1 MSLGRLIIT
10 GVSSGIGK
18 ALAEAALAQGYEVLG
33 VGRRSCDA
41 LEGEAGGQFF
51 QADLTDPSA
60 VESIPLV
67 PADSGPTILI
77 NNAGTIGPIA
87 STAEV
92 GHEEL
97 AHCMHLNATAP
108 MRLTA
113 RFLQEV
119 EGEKQVYFTGS
130 GAANYPIEGWAAYCA
145 SKAAIHQYAE
155 VVAKEHPEVR
165 VHAFRPGKVDTP
177 MQAVI
182 RESSSTAFADKTHF
196 VEAYEQGE
204 LVQPQFVAQK
214 LLEVFASKTEFS
226 VIFSTS
232 NVKS

>member
-18 ALAEAALAQGYEVLG
+18 ALAEAALEAGYDVLG
-33 VGRRSCDA
+33 VGRHSCDA
-41 LEGEAGGQFF
+41 IERHARGLFF
-51 QADLTDPSA
+51 HADLTDSTA
-60 VESIPLV
+60 VEAIPLL
-67 PADSGPTILI
+67 PAVLGPTILI

-97 AHCMHLNATAP
+97 AHCMQLNVVAP

-145 SKAAIHQYAE
+145 SKAAVHQYAE
-155 VVAKEHPEVR
+155 VVAKEHPGVR
-165 VHAFRPGKVDTP
+165 IHTFRPGKVDTP

-182 RESSSTAFADKTHF
+182 RESSSTAFADKAHF
-196 VEAYEQGE
+196 VEAFEQGE
-204 LVQPQFVAQK
+204 LVQPEFVAQK
-214 LLEVFASKTEFS
+214 LLEVFVSKTEIP

-232 NVKS
+232 NV

>member
-18 ALAEAALAQGYEVLG
+18 ALAEAALEAGYEVLG

-41 LEGEAGGQFF
+41 IESHARGQFF
-51 QADLTDPSA
+51 QANLTDPIAVEAIPLLSA
-60 VESIPLV
+60 V
-67 PADSGPTILI
+67 SGPTILI

-97 AHCMHLNATAP
+97 AHCMHLNVVAP

-145 SKAAIHQYAE
+145 SKAAVHQYAE
-155 VVAKEHPEVR
+155 VVAMEHPKVR
-165 VHAFRPGKVDTP
+165 IHAFRPGKVDTP

-182 RESSSTAFADKTHF
+182 RESSSQAFADKAHF
-196 VEAYEQGE
+196 IDAHEQGE
-204 LVQPQFVAQK
+204 LVKPEQVAQK
-214 LLEVFASKTEFS
+214 LLQVFVADSEIP

-232 NVKS
+232 NI

>member
-18 ALAEAALAQGYEVLG
+18 ALAEAALQAGYEVLG
-33 VGRRSCDA
+33 VGRRCCDA
-41 LEGEAGGQFF
+41 IEGHTRGQFF
-51 QADLTDPSA
+51 QADLTDPTA
-60 VESIPLV
+60 VEAIPLL
-67 PADSGPTILI
+67 PAASGPTILI

-97 AHCMHLNATAP
+97 AHCMQLNVVAP

-145 SKAAIHQYAE
+145 SKAAVHQYAE
-155 VVAKEHPEVR
+155 VVAKEHPGVR
-165 VHAFRPGKVDTP
+165 IHAFRPGKVDTP

-182 RESSSTAFADKTHF
+182 RESSSIAFADKAHF
-196 VEAYEQGE
+196 VEAFEQGE

-214 LLEVFASKTEFS
+214 LLEVFVSKTEIP

-232 NVKS
+232 NV

>member
-18 ALAEAALAQGYEVLG
+18 ALAEAALEAGYDVLG
-33 VGRRSCDA
+33 VGRHSCDA
-41 LEGEAGGQFF
+41 IERHARGLFF
-51 QADLTDPSA
+51 HADLTDSTA
-60 VESIPLV
+60 VEAIPLL
-67 PADSGPTILI
+67 PAVLGPTILI

-97 AHCMHLNATAP
+97 AHCMHLNVVAP

-145 SKAAIHQYAE
+145 SKAAVHQYAE
-155 VVAKEHPEVR
+155 VVAKEQPGVR
-165 VHAFRPGKVDTP
+165 IHAFRPGKVDTP

-182 RESSSTAFADKTHF
+182 RESSSTAFADKAHF
-196 VEAYEQGE
+196 VEAFEQGE

-214 LLEVFASKTEFS
+214 LLQVFVSES
-226 VIFSTS
+226 EIPVIFSTS
-232 NVKS
+232 NV

>member
-1 MSLGRLIIT
+1 
-10 GVSSGIGK
+10 
-18 ALAEAALAQGYEVLG
+18 
-33 VGRRSCDA
+33 
-41 LEGEAGGQFF
+41 
-51 QADLTDPSA
+51 
-60 VESIPLV
+60 
-67 PADSGPTILI
+67 
-77 NNAGTIGPIA
+77 
-87 STAEV
+87 
-92 GHEEL
+92 
-97 AHCMHLNATAP
+97 

-119 EGEKQVYFTGS
+119 GGEKQVYFTGS

-155 VVAKEHPEVR
+155 VVAKEHPGVR
-165 VHAFRPGKVDTP
+165 VHVFRPGKVATP

-214 LLEVFASKTEFS
+214 LLEVFVSKTEFS
-226 VIFSTS
+226 VIFSIS

>member
-18 ALAEAALAQGYEVLG
+18 AIAEAALEAGYEVCG

-41 LEGEAGGQFF
+41 IESHTRGQFF
-51 QADLTDPSA
+51 QADLTNPTA
-60 VESIPLV
+60 VETIPLL
-67 PADSGPTILI
+67 PAASGRTILV
-77 NNAGTIGPIA
+77 NNAGTIGPIT
-87 STAEV
+87 STAEI

-97 AHCMHLNATAP
+97 AHCMQLNVMAP

-119 EGEKQVYFTGS
+119 KGEKQVYFTGS

-145 SKAAIHQYAE
+145 SKAAVHQYAE
-155 VVAKEHPEVR
+155 VVAKEYPMVR
-165 VHAFRPGKVDTP
+165 IHAFRPGKVDTP

-182 RESSSTAFADKTHF
+182 RESSSTAFADKAHF
-196 VEAYEQGE
+196 VEAFEQGE

-214 LLEVFASKTEFS
+214 LLKVFVSKTEIP

-232 NVKS
+232 NV

>member
-1 MSLGRLIIT
+1 MLRGRLIIT

-18 ALAEAALAQGYEVLG
+18 ALAEASLEAGYEVLG

-41 LEGEAGGQFF
+41 IESHARGQFF
-51 QADLTDPSA
+51 QADLTDPTA
-60 VESIPLV
+60 VEAIPLL
-67 PADSGPTILI
+67 PADSGPTILV

-87 STAEV
+87 STAEIR
-92 GHEEL
+92 HEEL
-97 AHCMHLNATAP
+97 AHCMHLNVVAP

-145 SKAAIHQYAE
+145 SKAAVHQYAE
-155 VVAKEHPEVR
+155 VVSKEHPRVR
-165 VHAFRPGKVDTP
+165 IHAFRPGKVDTP

-182 RESSSTAFADKTHF
+182 RESSSTAFADKAHF
-196 VEAYEQGE
+196 MEAFEQGE

-214 LLEVFASKTEFS
+214 LLKVFVSKTEIP

-232 NVKS
+232 NV

>member
-18 ALAEAALAQGYEVLG
+18 AIAEAALEAGYEVCG

-41 LEGEAGGQFF
+41 IESHTRGQFF
-51 QADLTDPSA
+51 QADLTNPTA
-60 VESIPLV
+60 VETIPLL
-67 PADSGPTILI
+67 PAASGRTILV
-77 NNAGTIGPIA
+77 NNAGTIGPIT
-87 STAEV
+87 STAEI

-97 AHCMHLNATAP
+97 AHCMQLNVMAP

-119 EGEKQVYFTGS
+119 KGEKQVYFTGS

-145 SKAAIHQYAE
+145 SKAAVHQYAE
-155 VVAKEHPEVR
+155 VVAKEYPMVR
-165 VHAFRPGKVDTP
+165 IHAFRPGKVDTP

-182 RESSSTAFADKTHF
+182 RESSSTSFADKAHF
-196 VEAYEQGE
+196 VEAFEQGE

-214 LLEVFASKTEFS
+214 LLKVFVSKTEIP

-232 NVKS
+232 NV

>member
-18 ALAEAALAQGYEVLG
+18 ALAEAALEAGYEVLG
-33 VGRRSCDA
+33 VGRRCCDA
-41 LEGEAGGQFF
+41 IESHTRGQFF
-51 QADLTDPSA
+51 QADLTDPTA
-60 VESIPLV
+60 VEAIPLL
-67 PADSGPTILI
+67 PAASGPTILI

-97 AHCMHLNATAP
+97 AHCMQLNVVAP

-119 EGEKQVYFTGS
+119 KGEKQVYFTGS

-145 SKAAIHQYAE
+145 SKAAVHQYAE
-155 VVAKEHPEVR
+155 VVAKEHPTVR
-165 VHAFRPGKVDTP
+165 IHVFRPGKVDTP

-182 RESSSTAFADKTHF
+182 RDSSSTAFADKAHF
-196 VEAYEQGE
+196 VEAFEQGE
-204 LVQPQFVAQK
+204 LVPPQFVAQK
-214 LLEVFASKTEFS
+214 LLEVFVSES
-226 VIFSTS
+226 EIPVIFSTS
-232 NVKS
+232 NV